1 MMRRMCSIYRLCRS
15 CRPHPRWVTHLSLIV
30 GLTMTGAV
38 AASPAEVPVA
48 RYSSVQERPTP
59 EQADPLAGVVTVSF
73 PESVDSVGAA
83 VAQALKTSGYRVA
96 DDAATYASRT
106 VLFGLP
112 LPQAH
117 RMLGPIPL
125 RMLLEML
132 AGPGHRL
139 IEDPVHRL
147 ITFEGCS
154 TSSTRPAA
162 NDPEQGR
169 SE

>member
-1 MMRRMCSIYRLCRS
+1 MMRRMCPIYRLHRS
-15 CRPHPRWVTHLSLIV
+15 CGHHPRWLAHLSLIV
-30 GLTMTGAV
+30 FTMLTIAV
-38 AASPAEVPVA
+38 EASPAEIPVG
-48 RYSSVQERPTP
+48 RYSNVQAVPSP

-83 VAQALKTSGYRVA
+83 VALALKTSGYRVA
-96 DDAATYASRT
+96 DDAETEAVRT

-117 RMLGPIPL
+117 RTLGPLPL
-125 RMLLEML
+125 RTLLATL
-132 AGPGHRL
+132 AGSGHRL

-147 ITFEGCS
+147 ITFEDCS
-154 TSSTRPAA
+154 TSSTRQTP
-162 NDPEQGR
+162 NEPEQGR